1 MSSKKAVNSPF
12 LIIEEFISPKLC
24 EQIIDN
30 IRVGQCDTDKEG
42 DPIPMER
49 HHDELQTVLFNKLK
63 EYVPTIEEKYNAKYK
78 GTDPIVFQY
87 FPELIKKPAKQPGC
101 ENSKY
106 LRKKWVKIRDVD
118 LTAVLWLKNYQ
129 DQVPLDPRTEVY
141 GGKMEFP
148 AYNFSLVPQRGTLVM
163 FPAGPHFITAISPIL
178 VGDLYQVKINMS
190 IENKTGGIWLYQPSN
205 FGGTWTEWFEGHF

>member
-1 MSSKKAVNSPF
+1 MSHKKSINSPF

-30 IRVGQCDTDKEG
+30 IYVEQCDLDKEG

-49 HHDELQTVLFNKLK
+49 HHDELQTVIYNKLK
-63 EYVPTIEEKYNAKYK
+63 EYIPQIEEKYNAKYK

-87 FPELIKKPAKQPGC
+87 FPEFIKRPAKQPSC

-106 LRKKWVKIRDVD
+106 LRKKWVKIRDID
-118 LTAVLWLKNYQ
+118 LTSVLWLKNYQ
-129 DQVPLDPRTEVY
+129 DHTPLDPRTEVY

-148 AYNFSLVPQRGTLVM
+148 AYNFSLVPQRGTLII
-163 FPAGPHFITAISPIL
+163 FPAGPHFITSISPIL
-178 VGDLYQVKINMS
+178 VSDLYQVKINMS
-190 IENKTGGIWLYQPSN
+190 IENKNGGIFLYQPVN
-205 FGGTWTEWFEGHF
+205 YPGTWDQWFEGYF